1 MSEVVSYFLS
11 FLAAAIPAG
20 MPLLYGTLGEILTE
34 KGGNLNLGV
43 EGMMYMG
50 AIFGFVGGYYAG
62 SVLLMLLL
70 AFAGGALGALIY
82 AVLTVTLKANQNV
95 TGLTLTIFGTGLAN
109 FIGENIVL
117 NSPSQTA
124 KVSDE
129 LMARIT
135 NAGIPLLKEIPVLGP
150 MLFDTNI
157 FVYLG
162 IVIAVAMGLYLN
174 HTRVGLNLRAIG
186 ENPAAADAAGVNVT
200 LYKYAHILVGGGV
213 CGLGGAYVAFIT
225 CSGMWIQDCVGGLG
239 WIAVALVIF
248 ASWSPYRALLGS
260 LAFGALRVVQFYKPA
275 FMRGI
280 SDPLFSMMPFRVT
293 AIVLVSTSIRLRPGG
308 TLNGRVGIG
317 CDSDRPFHGR
327 VCRSGVQRPLFA
339 QFALASVR
347 RCGAVFWRISG
358 HYAADRLFS
367 GRAVPRIHHLGR
379 SLDRVCPAGAHR
391 RENAP

>member
-1 MSEVVSYFLS
+1 M
-11 FLAAAIPAG
+11 
-20 MPLLYGTLGEILTE
+20 
-34 KGGNLNLGV
+34 
-43 EGMMYMG
+43 
-50 AIFGFVGGYYAG
+50 
-62 SVLLMLLL
+62 
-70 AFAGGALGALIY
+70 
-82 AVLTVTLKANQNV
+82 
-95 TGLTLTIFGTGLAN
+95 AN

-280 SDPLFSMMPFRVT
+280 SDPLFSMMPFLVT
-293 AIVLVSTSIRLRPGG
+293 AIVLVITSIRLRPE
-308 TLNGRVGIG
+308 RMQPKG
-317 CDSDRPFHGR
+317 CGVNYDREER
-327 VCRSGVQRPLFA
+327 
-339 QFALASVR
+339 
-347 RCGAVFWRISG
+347 
-358 HYAADRLFS
+358 
-367 GRAVPRIHHLGR
+367 
-379 SLDRVCPAGAHR
+379 
-391 RENAP
+391 

>member
-1 MSEVVSYFLS
+1 MSEAVSYFLS

-109 FIGENIVL
+109 FSGENIVL

-280 SDPLFSMMPFRVT
+280 SDPLFSMMPFLVT
-293 AIVLVSTSIRLRPGG
+293 AIVLVITSIRLRPE
-308 TLNGRVGIG
+308 RMQPKG
-317 CDSDRPFHGR
+317 CGVNYDREER
-327 VCRSGVQRPLFA
+327 
-339 QFALASVR
+339 
-347 RCGAVFWRISG
+347 
-358 HYAADRLFS
+358 
-367 GRAVPRIHHLGR
+367 
-379 SLDRVCPAGAHR
+379 
-391 RENAP
+391 